1 MDNTAENFYKT
12 DNPMPE
18 TEENILDID
27 TSDEALD
34 GIALLVSMAKTGKI
48 DPWNIDIVDVTDK
61 YLIQMAEKKASNLK
75 NTGRTI
81 WLASVLLKLKS
92 NVLVGLDP
100 MDFDSVMAQE
110 NFEEY
115 NDDFEPEYNPEPVR
129 KNNVVSID
137 EALKRRLST
146 RLNRKRT
153 VTLQDL
159 IKQLKFYEE
168 LDKKQALKNTL
179 ERAKRRARS
188 YANFSAE
195 DIVNLAHEEYID
207 KTVEKIKVKL
217 ENIFLNSARVELE
230 NLIDIGMDKISAY
243 IALLFLS
250 AETDIEL
257 VQEEFY
263 GDLFIQKSGT
273 ENPQAKVDTQ
283 NDMQERVDSKK
294 NINKMQKENMQAKVD
309 NNVKDAKYKA
319 YSIDYSNVINAPP
332 DKEVVIAS

>member
-1 MDNTAENFYKT
+1 MENTAENFYKT
-12 DNPMPE
+12 DNPMPAA
-18 TEENILDID
+18 EEEFDIN
-27 TSDEALD
+27 SPEEALD
-34 GIALLVSMAKTGKI
+34 GIALLVSMAKSGK
-48 DPWNIDIVDVTDK
+48 IDIVDVTDK

-115 NDDFEPEYNPEPVR
+115 DDDFEPDYNAAPVR

-188 YANFSAE
+188 YENFSAD

-207 KTVEKIKVKL
+207 KTVNKLRTKL
-217 ENIFLNSARVELE
+217 EEIFVKSTKVELS
-230 NLIDIGMDKISAY
+230 NLVEIGMDKISAY

-250 AETDIEL
+250 AESDIEL

-263 GDLFIQKSGT
+263 GDLFVQKSSTSEETAPSAETPVNGG
-273 ENPQAKVDTQ
+273 
-283 NDMQERVDSKK
+283 NDRVYSDFSNQKNNEKK
-294 NINKMQKENMQAKVD
+294 QTGGMR
-309 NNVKDAKYKA
+309 NNVV
-319 YSIDYSNVINAPP
+319 NTPP
-332 DKEVVIAS
+332 NKEAVIAS

>member
-1 MDNTAENFYKT
+1 MENTAENFYKT
-12 DNPMPE
+12 DNPMPAA
-18 TEENILDID
+18 EEEFDIN
-27 TSDEALD
+27 SPEEALD
-34 GIALLVSMAKTGKI
+34 GIALLVSMAKSGKI

-115 NDDFEPEYNPEPVR
+115 DDDFEPDYNAAPIR

-188 YANFSAE
+188 YENFSAD

-207 KTVEKIKVKL
+207 KTVNKLRTKL
-217 ENIFLNSARVELE
+217 EEIFVKSTKVELS
-230 NLIDIGMDKISAY
+230 NLVEIGMDKISAY

-250 AETDIEL
+250 AESDIEL

-263 GDLFIQKSGT
+263 GDLFVQKSSAT
-273 ENPQAKVDTQ
+273 EETAPSAETPVNGG
-283 NDMQERVDSKK
+283 NDRVYSEFSNQK
-294 NINKMQKENMQAKVD
+294 NNDKIQTGGMR
-309 NNVKDAKYKA
+309 NNVV
-319 YSIDYSNVINAPP
+319 STPP
-332 DKEVVIAS
+332 NKEAVIAS

>member
-115 NDDFEPEYNPEPVR
+115 NDDFEADYNVEPVR

-179 ERAKRRARS
+179 ERAKKRARS

-217 ENIFLNSARVELE
+217 ENIFLNSTKVELE
-230 NLIDIGMDKISAY
+230 NLIDVGMDKISAY

-257 VQEEFY
+257 VQKEFY
-263 GDLFIQKSGT
+263 GELYIQKSSVQQNSIDTKDAPQEKVDSVSNAT
-273 ENPQAKVDTQ
+273 ENNV
-283 NDMQERVDSKK
+283 
-294 NINKMQKENMQAKVD
+294 QAKVD
-309 NNVKDAKYKA
+309 NKGKNAKYKA

>member
-1 MDNTAENFYKT
+1 MDNTAENFYKI
-12 DNPMPE
+12 DNPIPE
-18 TEENILDID
+18 TEENILDIETPED
-27 TSDEALD
+27 SAD
-34 GIALLVSMAKTGKI
+34 GIALLVSMAKSGKI

-100 MDFDSVMAQE
+100 MDFDSIMAQE

-115 NDDFEPEYNPEPVR
+115 NDDFEADYNVEPVR

-179 ERAKRRARS
+179 ERAKKRARS

-217 ENIFLNSARVELE
+217 ENIFLKSERVELE

-257 VQEEFY
+257 VQKEFY
-263 GDLFIQKSGT
+263 GELYIQKSGT
-273 ENPQAKVDTQ
+273 TESQDFVDAKSIPQENIDSTLNKTENKTQAKVDIGIQ
-283 NDMQERVDSKK
+283 NAR
-294 NINKMQKENMQAKVD
+294 
-309 NNVKDAKYKA
+309 YKA

>member
-1 MDNTAENFYKT
+1 MENTAENFYRT

-18 TEENILDID
+18 VEENIFDID
-27 TSDEALD
+27 TPDEALD
-34 GIALLVSMAKTGKI
+34 GIALLVSMAKSGKI

-61 YLIQMAEKKASNLK
+61 YLIQMAEKKSSNLK

-100 MDFDSVMAQE
+100 MDFDSVMAQD

-115 NDDFEPEYNPEPVR
+115 TDDFEPEYEEPIR
-129 KNNVVSID
+129 KTNVVSIN

-168 LDKKQALKNTL
+168 LDKKQALKSTL
-179 ERAKRRARS
+179 ERARRRARS
-188 YANFSAE
+188 YANFTAE
-195 DIVNLAHEEYID
+195 DIVNLAHDEYID
-207 KTVEKIKVKL
+207 RTVEKLRTKL
-217 ENIFLNSARVELE
+217 ENIFVKSVNVELNDLVE
-230 NLIDIGMDKISAY
+230 IGMDKMSAY

-250 AETDIEL
+250 AESDIEL
-257 VQEEFY
+257 VQKEF
-263 GDLFIQKSGT
+263 
-273 ENPQAKVDTQ
+273 
-283 NDMQERVDSKK
+283 
-294 NINKMQKENMQAKVD
+294 
-309 NNVKDAKYKA
+309 
-319 YSIDYSNVINAPP
+319 
-332 DKEVVIAS
+332 

>member
-1 MDNTAENFYKT
+1 MENTAENFYKT
-12 DNPMPE
+12 DNPMPAA
-18 TEENILDID
+18 EEEFDIN
-27 TSDEALD
+27 SPEEALD
-34 GIALLVSMAKTGKI
+34 GIALLVSMAKSGKI

-115 NDDFEPEYNPEPVR
+115 DDDFEPDYNAAPIR

-188 YANFSAE
+188 YENFSAD

-207 KTVEKIKVKL
+207 KTVNKLRTKL
-217 ENIFLNSARVELE
+217 EEIFVKSTKVELS
-230 NLIDIGMDKISAY
+230 NLVEIGMDKISAY

-250 AETDIEL
+250 AESDIEL

-263 GDLFIQKSGT
+263 GDLFVQKSSTSEETAPSAETPVNGG
-273 ENPQAKVDTQ
+273 
-283 NDMQERVDSKK
+283 NDRVYSEFSNQK
-294 NINKMQKENMQAKVD
+294 NNDKIQTGGMR
-309 NNVKDAKYKA
+309 NNVV
-319 YSIDYSNVINAPP
+319 STPP
-332 DKEVVIAS
+332 NKEAVIAS

>member
-1 MDNTAENFYKT
+1 MDTTAENFYKT

-18 TEENILDID
+18 TEENIFDID
-27 TSDEALD
+27 TPDEALD
-34 GIALLVSMAKTGKI
+34 GIALLVSMAKSGKI

-115 NDDFEPEYNPEPVR
+115 NDDNFEPEYEEPVR
-129 KNNVVSID
+129 KTNVVSID

-188 YANFSAE
+188 YANFTAE

-217 ENIFLNSARVELE
+217 ENIFINSTKVELE
-230 NLIDIGMDKISAY
+230 NLVEVGMDKISAY

-257 VQEEFY
+257 VQEKFY
-263 GDLFIQKSGT
+263 GELYVQKTGVVENKTEEKT
-273 ENPQAKVDTQ
+273 ENILTENNTK
-283 NDMQERVDSKK
+283 EIKK
-294 NINKMQKENMQAKVD
+294 EENITDNGHVFYDKKLKKYGGMQA
-309 NNVKDAKYKA
+309 NIIDAT
-319 YSIDYSNVINAPP
+319 PT
-332 DKEVVIAS
+332 KEAVIAS

>member
-18 TEENILDID
+18 TEENIFDID
-27 TSDEALD
+27 TPEEALD
-34 GIALLVSMAKTGKI
+34 GIALLVSMAKSGKI

-110 NFEEY
+110 NFEDY
-115 NDDFEPEYNPEPVR
+115 NDDFEADYSPEPV
-129 KNNVVSID
+129 KKSNVVSID

-179 ERAKRRARS
+179 ERAKKRARS

-207 KTVEKIKVKL
+207 KTVEKIKTKL
-217 ENIFLNSARVELE
+217 EDIFLKSSRVELE
-230 NLIDIGMDKISAY
+230 NLIEVGMDKISAY

-257 VQEEFY
+257 VQKEFY
-263 GDLFIQKSGT
+263 GELYIQKGKLSENITISDKT
-273 ENPQAKVDTQ
+273 ELP
-283 NDMQERVDSKK
+283 
-294 NINKMQKENMQAKVD
+294 KEDVD
-309 NNVKDAKYKA
+309 NTAPGKNGAQEFVDKNAKNPKFKA
-319 YSIDYSNVINAPP
+319 YSVNHSNIINAPP
-332 DKEVVIAS
+332 DTEVVIAS

>member
-1 MDNTAENFYKT
+1 MENTAENFYKT
-12 DNPMPE
+12 DNPMPAA
-18 TEENILDID
+18 EEEFDIN
-27 TSDEALD
+27 SPEEALD
-34 GIALLVSMAKTGKI
+34 GIALLVSMAKSGKI

-115 NDDFEPEYNPEPVR
+115 DDDFEPDYNAAPVR

-188 YANFSAE
+188 YENFSAD

-207 KTVEKIKVKL
+207 KTVNKLRTKL
-217 ENIFLNSARVELE
+217 EEIFVKSTKVELS
-230 NLIDIGMDKISAY
+230 NLVEIGMDKISAY

-250 AETDIEL
+250 AESDIEL

-263 GDLFIQKSGT
+263 GDLFVQKSSTSEETAPFAETPVNGG
-273 ENPQAKVDTQ
+273 
-283 NDMQERVDSKK
+283 NDRVYSDFSNQKNNEKK
-294 NINKMQKENMQAKVD
+294 QTGGMR
-309 NNVKDAKYKA
+309 NNVV
-319 YSIDYSNVINAPP
+319 NTPP
-332 DKEVVIAS
+332 NKEAVIAS

>member
-1 MDNTAENFYKT
+1 MENTAENFYKT
-12 DNPMPE
+12 DNPMPAA
-18 TEENILDID
+18 EEEFDIN
-27 TSDEALD
+27 SPEEALD
-34 GIALLVSMAKTGKI
+34 GIALLVSMAKSGKI

-115 NDDFEPEYNPEPVR
+115 DDDFEPDYNAAPVR

-188 YANFSAE
+188 YENFSAD

-207 KTVEKIKVKL
+207 KTVNKLRTKL
-217 ENIFLNSARVELE
+217 EEIFVKSTKVELS
-230 NLIDIGMDKISAY
+230 NLVEIGMDKISAY

-250 AETDIEL
+250 AESDIEL

-263 GDLFIQKSGT
+263 GDLFVQKSSTSEETAPTAETPVNGG
-273 ENPQAKVDTQ
+273 
-283 NDMQERVDSKK
+283 NDRVYSEFSNQK
-294 NINKMQKENMQAKVD
+294 NNDKIQTGGMR
-309 NNVKDAKYKA
+309 NNVV
-319 YSIDYSNVINAPP
+319 NTPP
-332 DKEVVIAS
+332 NKEAVIAS

>member
-1 MDNTAENFYKT
+1 MENTAENFYKT
-12 DNPMPE
+12 DNPMPAA
-18 TEENILDID
+18 EEEFDIN
-27 TSDEALD
+27 SPEEALD
-34 GIALLVSMAKTGKI
+34 GIALLVSMAKSGKI

-115 NDDFEPEYNPEPVR
+115 DDDFEPNYNAAPVR

-188 YANFSAE
+188 YENFSAD

-207 KTVEKIKVKL
+207 KTVNKLRTKL
-217 ENIFLNSARVELE
+217 EEIFVKSTKVELS
-230 NLIDIGMDKISAY
+230 NLVEIGMDKISAY

-250 AETDIEL
+250 AESDIEL

-263 GDLFIQKSGT
+263 GDLFVQKSSTSEETAPSAETPVNGG
-273 ENPQAKVDTQ
+273 
-283 NDMQERVDSKK
+283 NDRVYSDFSNQKNNEKK
-294 NINKMQKENMQAKVD
+294 QTGGMR
-309 NNVKDAKYKA
+309 NNVV
-319 YSIDYSNVINAPP
+319 NTPP
-332 DKEVVIAS
+332 NKEAVIAS

>member
-12 DNPMPE
+12 DNQMPE
-18 TEENILDID
+18 DMFETD
-27 TSDEALD
+27 TPDEALD

-100 MDFDSVMAQE
+100 MDFDSVMAQDS
-110 NFEEY
+110 FEEY
-115 NDDFEPEYNPEPVR
+115 NDDFEPDYNPTPIR

-188 YANFSAE
+188 YENFTAD

-207 KTVEKIKVKL
+207 KTVNTLRTKL
-217 ENIFLNSARVELE
+217 ENIFVQSSKVELTE
-230 NLIDIGMDKISAY
+230 LIEIGMDKISAY

-250 AETDIEL
+250 AESDIEL

-263 GDLFIQKSGT
+263 GDLFIQKSSNVENSVNT
-273 ENPQAKVDTQ
+273 EIEQSNTNNKNKSSDKTTY
-283 NDMQERVDSKK
+283 NDKIQEEKIK
-294 NINKMQKENMQAKVD
+294 IGGM
-309 NNVKDAKYKA
+309 
-319 YSIDYSNVINAPP
+319 YSNIINAPP